1 MGKISINIYFFKD
14 LFVFSKQSIS
24 TNDLNN
30 QYTTHFDGQ
39 TPLSQIIASGPLP
52 TIDSS
57 SFLFDSYCTKRR
69 KQSTMTS
76 SSSKRGI
83 LPKSATS
90 IMRSWLFQHI
100 VNKTKILVFLKPCFL
115 IFKGSS
121 ISN

>member
-1 MGKISINIYFFKD
+1 MSIFISLEN
-14 LFVFSKQSIS
+14 LFISSKQSVS
-24 TNDLNN
+24 TNDLNTICN
-30 QYTTHFDGQ
+30 QYTTQFDGQ

-52 TIDSS
+52 PIDSS
-57 SFLFDSYCTKRR
+57 SFLFDSYSTKRR
-69 KQSTMTS
+69 KQSTTTS

-100 VNKTKILVFLKPCFL
+100 VNKNQILVFLKPSFL